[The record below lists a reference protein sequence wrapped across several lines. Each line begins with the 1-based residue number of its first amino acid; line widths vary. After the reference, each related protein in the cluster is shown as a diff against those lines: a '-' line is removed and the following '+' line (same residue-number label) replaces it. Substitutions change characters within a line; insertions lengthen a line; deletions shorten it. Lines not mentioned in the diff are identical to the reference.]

1 MHLYC
6 QAPGCWHP
14 TNERGRYVFDYPP
27 KWLRATGRYIQNM
40 VTLLK
45 YVSPFV
51 GPWIGLSAADYAK
64 LIGEHIKL
72 MEELVKI
79 MPDVIDTSETTEMK
93 LADRLENAPEV
104 TPESYVE
111 GAELRA
117 VRQLL
122 EKLDE
127 HQTWGGLQRVLTPED
142 HYLWLCEHHAQEY
155 RR

>member
-1 MHLYC
+1 
-6 QAPGCWHP
+6 
-14 TNERGRYVFDYPP
+14 
-27 KWLRATGRYIQNM
+27 
-40 VTLLK
+40 
-45 YVSPFV
+45 
-51 GPWIGLSAADYAK
+51 
-64 LIGEHIKL
+64 

-93 LADRLENAPEV
+93 LADRLETASEV

-127 HQTWGGLQRVLTPED
+127 HQTWDGLKRVLTPED